1 MLSRQYVAL
10 GIALVVIVAGLVG
23 LASRGDEEQAD
34 TVALQTPGATSAAPT
49 TSPPQGTEAPPPRQ
63 TTAPP
68 QAPPAETEA
77 PPAETEAPAA
87 PGTPG
92 ETTKPRAGTY
102 TYKETSDGETSEST
116 LGIVDTGPGRQEE
129 ISEQEDIR
137 NDILWRDDA
146 KLVEKTTFG
155 DPPNGFECDWEPD
168 IRELVLPLREGA
180 SWEVSATCEVATDV
194 TFEIEADTRVLGT
207 AVVPVGGQDVA
218 TWRLESQGTVRFTS
232 PQGSFEQEVA
242 SDDHFAP
249 EHGLYVRSV
258 EKTEG
263 DDPQTGQPTSETT
276 TRELVSLEPS

>member
-1 MLSRQYVAL
+1 MLSRQYAAL

-23 LASRGDEEQAD
+23 LASRGGEEQEG
-34 TVALQTPGATSAAPT
+34 TVALQTPAATSAAPT
-49 TSPPQGTEAPPPRQ
+49 PSPPAETDVAPPQQ
-63 TTAPP
+63 TATAPP
-68 QAPPAETEA
+68 APPAETDAPPAETEA
-77 PPAETEAPAA
+77 PPA

-92 ETTKPRAGTY
+92 ETIKPRAGTY

-116 LGIVDTGPGRQEE
+116 LGIVDTGPGRQGE

-180 SWEVSATCEVATDV
+180 SWEVSGTCEVGTDV
-194 TFEIEADTRVLGT
+194 TFAVEADTRVVGT

-218 TWRLESQGTVRFTS
+218 TWRLESQGTIRFTS

-242 SDDHFAP
+242 SDDRFAP

-258 EKTEG
+258 ETTEG
-263 DDPQTGQPTSETT
+263 DDPQTGEPTSETT